1 VRFWDATRFIEKLS
15 YIAYE
20 GSTLTLLGIL
30 KYDTK
35 LQTFTLSNV
44 SGIIAGGAEEC
55 LRFVEEQ
62 IRDLRAA
69 KAASIFGASIAAMIG
84 ANIVLNLYRR
94 WKKSRVLKNE
104 EKYF

>member
-1 VRFWDATRFIEKLS
+1 MRFWDATRFIEKLS